1 MAKLF
6 GSQVCTEVTQ
16 QAVQFLGGHGLTKD
30 HPVERYYRETKLFQ
44 IGDGSSEMLSLLV
57 SRHMNRQ
64 AQAGMSTRLA
74 SE

>member
-6 GSQVCTEVTQ
+6 GGNVCTEVTQ

-44 IGDGSSEMLSLLV
+44 IGDGSSEMLSLLI

-64 AQAGMSTRLA
+64 AQGGMSARLA
-74 SE
+74 SD